1 MTKKILFGMMAATM
15 MIATSCENELDLGTN
30 VGENAQVTF
39 SVGTPEIATRAYSDG
54 QTATVLQYAVYDAA
68 GNELTDLTVTDAE
81 IHGSTTVN
89 LQLTTGNTYSVIFWA
104 AAENAPYTVNF
115 DTKTMTVSYDGAKS
129 NDEARDAFYKY
140 HTFTVKG
147 AQTETIELK
156 RPFAQ
161 LNIGTAD
168 YAASTSAGYTP
179 TKSAVTVKN
188 IYSTLNL
195 ATGAVDGSDE
205 ATFNFA
211 DIKKDETFPVAG
223 YEYMAMNY
231 LLVSAD
237 KTVVDVEFTYTDG
250 SNAKTRTVG
259 SVPVQRNYRTNIY
272 GNLLTSNVD
281 INVEIKPEYN
291 EPAHELDA
299 LHKAAL
305 NGGTITLTE
314 NVVLTTP
321 LEVVSNLVIDLN
333 GKTITGAYSK
343 SEGAIIKNNSS
354 LKLVGGTISSTG
366 ANGGSAIANY
376 GELVV
381 EGTAINGASIRENGG
396 WPSYPINNY
405 GDMTLKNATITGY
418 QGAIACGEA
427 GTTILENCT
436 INKEYLDTSSHVFY
450 IYHEDAH
457 VIVNGGTYTH
467 KGMDGSLAYVIKG
480 SITVNDGTFSASNG
494 GYGMAPLTNGKLV
507 INGGSFE
514 AMPLNWGGSII
525 LNGGAFKAKPNDA
538 WIAAGYKAVA
548 NNGKYYVVAEE
559 ADAVATKTAE
569 LNDALANG
577 DNVALVNDIAVAKS
591 EAGSNGYGATGI
603 SQLNG
608 GVIDGNGNDISV
620 NAWGTWDSAINTTG
634 GTIKNLN
641 VTGGMRGIF
650 VNHNSTNNSKV
661 ILENVTIDGT
671 IYTISCDQGT
681 NQGLEAYNSTFNGW
695 TSYAATIG
703 AVKFDGCSFGEGQG
717 YAFCRPY
724 AATEFVNCDFA
735 AGYEIEAAA
744 AITFENCT
752 IDGVALTAANLATLV
767 PYNTAN
773 ATLK

>member
-1 MTKKILFGMMAATM
+1 MKKILFGLSAFTM
-15 MIATSCENELDLGTN
+15 LFATSCQKDVAFDTN
-30 VGENAQVTF
+30 VEESAVVSFNID
-39 SVGTPEIATRAYSDG
+39 TPDLATRAYSDG
-54 QTATVLQYAVYDAA
+54 TTATVLQYAVYDAA
-68 GNELTDLTVTDAE
+68 GEELTDLTVTDAT
-81 IHGSTTVN
+81 INGSTTVN

-104 AAENAPYTVNF
+104 AAPNAPYTVDFAN
-115 DTKTMTVSYDGAKS
+115 KTMSVVDYTTAVS
-129 NDEARDAFYKY
+129 NDENRDAFYKY

-147 AQTETIELK
+147 AQTETIELR

-188 IYSTLNL
+188 VCSTLNL
-195 ATGAVDGSDE
+195 ADGTVGGSAE
-205 ATFNFA
+205 VTFGSAT
-211 DIKKDETFPVAG
+211 IPTTETFPVAG
-223 YEYMAMNY
+223 YEYLAMNY
-231 LLVSAD
+231 LLVGAEKS
-237 KTVVDVEFTYTDG
+237 VVDIEFTYSDA
-250 SNAKTRTVG
+250 NNDAKTRTVG

-272 GNLLTSNVD
+272 GNLLTSDVD
-281 INVEIKPEYN
+281 INVEIKPDYN
-291 EPAHELDA
+291 EPAHEADA
-299 LHKAAL
+299 LMLAAAI
-305 NGGTITLTE
+305 GGEFSLTE
-314 NVVLTTP
+314 NVELTKPLNIQANMVLNLNGYTISGAI
-321 LEVVSNLVIDLN
+321 EKGNGAVVNVAEGITVEIYGGEIKSTAQNGDAAINNAGNLVLRGVAIEGAPLADGGYSAYAVISSGIMVIEN
-333 GKTITGAYSK
+333 GTEVSAERGSIKVTGA
-343 SEGAIIKNNSS
+343 
-354 LKLVGGTISSTG
+354 
-366 ANGGSAIANY
+366 
-376 GELVV
+376 GE
-381 EGTAINGASIRENGG
+381 T
-396 WPSYPINNY
+396 
-405 GDMTLKNATITGY
+405 
-418 QGAIACGEA
+418 
-427 GTTILENCT
+427 
-436 INKEYLDTSSHVFY
+436 
-450 IYHEDAH
+450 
-457 VIVNGGTYTH
+457 
-467 KGMDGSLAYVIKG
+467 
-480 SITVNDGTFSASNG
+480 
-494 GYGMAPLTNGKLV
+494 V
-507 INGGSFE
+507 INGGTFTNKDISPRSLTSHVVDVE
-514 AMPLNWGGSII
+514 DGSTHKLTI
-525 LNGGAFKAKPNDA
+525 NGGTFQHLHAATSGGVVICNRTKGTVYVNGGNFSGGNYYGNDNLSDYGYGGTFAVKGGVFSAKPA
-538 WIAAGYKAVA
+538 AKYMVAGYKAVA

-559 ADAVATKTAE
+559 ADVVATDTAE
-569 LNDALANG
+569 LKEALANG
-577 DNVALVNDIAVAKS
+577 ENVVLVDDIAVAKS

-671 IYTISCDQGT
+671 VYTISCDQGT